1 MQTYSFEL
9 LFLPPKRGHGPR
21 ASEVRLKTYTKGGYA
36 GIPDAP
42 TITQQCLTYRE
53 LSCEIDRLIGELE
66 NIRKRLI
73 KSIANHAPPEI
84 DHDPCLRKILAA
96 LPEALHLDATG
107 ASTAPLAM

>member
-53 LSCEIDRLIGELE
+53 PSCEIDRLIGELK
-66 NIRKRLI
+66 NIR
-73 KSIANHAPPEI
+73 E
-84 DHDPCLRKILAA
+84 
-96 LPEALHLDATG
+96 EADKKYREPRPA
-107 ASTAPLAM
+107 